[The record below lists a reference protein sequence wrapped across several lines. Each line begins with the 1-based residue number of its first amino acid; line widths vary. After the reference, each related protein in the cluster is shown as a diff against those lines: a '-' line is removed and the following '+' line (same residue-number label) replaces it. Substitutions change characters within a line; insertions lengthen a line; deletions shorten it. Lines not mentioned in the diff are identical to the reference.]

1 MKQKFNVIT
10 STCVPL
16 PLENVDTDQIIPAR
30 FLKATTREEKFFG
43 DNLFRDWRYNS
54 DGTVNKDFVLNDP
67 TYSGCILV
75 AGKNFGSGSSREHAA
90 WAIAGYGFRVV
101 ISSFFADIHKNNE
114 LNNFVL
120 PVVVSEDFLQE
131 LFLTIQ
137 NDPKTEVEVDLPNQ
151 RVTNKATGR
160 SEQFDINGYKKHCLM
175 NGLDDIDFLVQ
186 NKDKIE
192 AWECNATLRHSCRR
206 TAQQI
211 NSYKR
216 IAPLVEIMDS
226 TLRDGEQTNG
236 VSFLPHEKLVMAR
249 KLLHEVNVD
258 RIEVASAR
266 VSDGEKEAVSMICRY
281 ARQIDRLDSVEV
293 LGFVDGGLS
302 VDWIADCGGRTI
314 NLLAKGSL
322 KHCTQ
327 QLHKTPEEHIADI
340 KKEVEYA
347 HSKGLSVNLYL
358 EDWSNG
364 MKDSPE
370 YVYQLMDAL
379 TSPNPS
385 QGEGLGSSPW
395 GRLGGV
401 SRFMLP
407 DTLGVM
413 NPLQVVE
420 YFRKMMK
427 RYPQTH
433 FDFHAHND
441 YDLAVSN
448 SLAAVLSGAK
458 GLHVTVNG
466 LGERC
471 GNAPLASVQVI
482 LKDQFHAK
490 TNINEE
496 QLNDISRMVESFSGI
511 AVAPNQPIVGE
522 HVFTQVA
529 GVHADGDTK
538 DQLYFNELMPE
549 RFGRKRE
556 YALGKQSG
564 KANIAKN
571 LEELGL
577 ELTPEQT
584 RRVTQRITELGDKKE
599 IVTQED
605 LPYIVSDVLKHD
617 GSEDKV
623 KLISYVVSTAYGL
636 KPGANIKV
644 EINGKQYDGSA
655 VGDGQYDAFV
665 KALRYIYKKYLNR
678 TFPILANYQVTIPP
692 GGRTDALVQTVISWH
707 HDGGLLR
714 TRALDADQTEA
725 AIKATFKML
734 NIIENEQN
742 LTTK

>member
-1 MKQKFNVIT
+1 M
-10 STCVPL
+10 
-16 PLENVDTDQIIPAR
+16 
-30 FLKATTREEKFFG
+30 
-43 DNLFRDWRYNS
+43 
-54 DGTVNKDFVLNDP
+54 GT
-67 TYSGCILV
+67 
-75 AGKNFGSGSSREHAA
+75 AER
-90 WAIAGYGFRVV
+90 
-101 ISSFFADIHKNNE
+101 
-114 LNNFVL
+114 
-120 PVVVSEDFLQE
+120 
-131 LFLTIQ
+131 
-137 NDPKTEVEVDLPNQ
+137 
-151 RVTNKATGR
+151 
-160 SEQFDINGYKKHCLM
+160 
-175 NGLDDIDFLVQ
+175 
-186 NKDKIE
+186 
-192 AWECNATLRHSCRR
+192 
-206 TAQQI
+206 I
-211 NSYKR
+211 NSSQRTLPY
-216 IAPLVEIMDS
+216 VEIMDS

-236 VSFLPHEKLVMAR
+236 VSFLPHEKLMVAR
-249 KLLHEVNVD
+249 MLLHDVNVD

-266 VSDGEKEAVSMICRY
+266 VSEGEKEAVRMICRY
-281 ARQIDRLDSVEV
+281 ADQIGKLDRVEV
-293 LGFVDGGLS
+293 LGFVDGHLS
-302 VDWIADCGGRTI
+302 VDWIADCGGKVI

-322 KHCTQ
+322 KHCTH
-327 QLHKTPEEHIADI
+327 QLQKTPENHIADI
-340 KKEVEYA
+340 KETVEYA
-347 HSKGLSVNLYL
+347 TSKGLSVNLYL

-370 YVYQLMDAL
+370 YVYQLMDEL
-379 TSPNPS
+379 
-385 QGEGLGSSPW
+385 SS
-395 GRLGGV
+395 V
-401 SRFMLP
+401 STIKRFMLP

-413 NPLQVVE
+413 NPLQVIE
-420 YFRKMMK
+420 YFRKMIK
-427 RYPQTH
+427 RYPDIH

-471 GNAPLASVQVI
+471 GNAPMASVQAI

-490 TNINEE
+490 TEIVED
-496 QLNDISRMVESFSGI
+496 QLNGISRLVEGYSGI

-522 HVFTQVA
+522 NVFTQVA

-538 DQLYFNELMPE
+538 DKLYYNELIPE

-556 YALGKQSG
+556 YALGKNSG

-584 RRVTQRITELGDKKE
+584 KRVTQRITELGDKKE
-599 IVTQED
+599 IVTQDD

-617 GSEDKV
+617 APEDKV

-644 EINGKQYDGSA
+644 EINGQQYDGSA

-678 TFPILANYQVTIPP
+678 TFPILANYQVSIPP
-692 GGRTDALVQTVISWH
+692 GGRTDALVQTVITWH
-707 HDGGLLR
+707 YNDGLLR
-714 TRALDADQTEA
+714 TRGLDADQTEA

-734 NIIENEQN
+734 NIVESN
-742 LTTK
+742 L

>member
-1 MKQKFNVIT
+1 M
-10 STCVPL
+10 
-16 PLENVDTDQIIPAR
+16 
-30 FLKATTREEKFFG
+30 G
-43 DNLFRDWRYNS
+43 
-54 DGTVNKDFVLNDP
+54 
-67 TYSGCILV
+67 
-75 AGKNFGSGSSREHAA
+75 
-90 WAIAGYGFRVV
+90 
-101 ISSFFADIHKNNE
+101 
-114 LNNFVL
+114 
-120 PVVVSEDFLQE
+120 
-131 LFLTIQ
+131 
-137 NDPKTEVEVDLPNQ
+137 
-151 RVTNKATGR
+151 
-160 SEQFDINGYKKHCLM
+160 
-175 NGLDDIDFLVQ
+175 
-186 NKDKIE
+186 
-192 AWECNATLRHSCRR
+192 
-206 TAQQI
+206 TAQHV
-211 NSYKR
+211 NNYKR
-216 IAPLVEIMDS
+216 LAPLVEIMDS

-249 KLLHEVNVD
+249 KLLSDVNVD
-258 RIEVASAR
+258 RIEIASAR
-266 VSDGEKEAVSMICRY
+266 VSEGEREAVTKICAY
-281 ARQIDRLDSVEV
+281 AQKNGLLDRVEV
-293 LGFVDGGLS
+293 LGFVDGGKS
-302 VDWIADCGGRTI
+302 IDWIAECGGKVV

-322 KHCTQ
+322 KHCTH
-327 QLHKTPEEHIADI
+327 QLHKTPEEHISDI
-340 KKEVEYA
+340 KREMEYA
-347 HSKGLSVNLYL
+347 ASKGISVNLYL

-379 TSPNPS
+379 TSHPS
-385 QGEGLGSSPW
+385 PLTSIK
-395 GRLGGV
+395 
-401 SRFMLP
+401 RFMLP

-420 YFRKMMK
+420 YFRKMIK
-427 RYPQTH
+427 RYPEVH

-471 GNAPLASVQVI
+471 GNAPLASVQAI

-490 TNINEE
+490 THITEN

-511 AVAPNQPIVGE
+511 TVAPNQPIVGE

-538 DQLYFNELMPE
+538 DKLYYNELIPE

-556 YALGKQSG
+556 YALGKNSG

-584 RRVTQRITELGDKKE
+584 RRVTERITELGDKKE
-599 IVTQED
+599 IVTLDD

-636 KPGANIKV
+636 RPGANVKV
-644 EINGKQYDGSA
+644 EINGQQYEGSA
-655 VGDGQYDAFV
+655 VGDGQFDAFV
-665 KALRYIYKKYLNR
+665 KTLRYIYKKYLDR
-678 TFPILANYQVTIPP
+678 TFPFLANYQVTIPP

-707 HDGGLLR
+707 YKDGLLR
-714 TRALDADQTEA
+714 TRGLDADQTEA

-734 NIIENEQN
+734 NIIENDI
-742 LTTK
+742 TKQ

>member
-1 MKQKFNVIT
+1 M
-10 STCVPL
+10 
-16 PLENVDTDQIIPAR
+16 
-30 FLKATTREEKFFG
+30 
-43 DNLFRDWRYNS
+43 
-54 DGTVNKDFVLNDP
+54 
-67 TYSGCILV
+67 
-75 AGKNFGSGSSREHAA
+75 
-90 WAIAGYGFRVV
+90 
-101 ISSFFADIHKNNE
+101 
-114 LNNFVL
+114 
-120 PVVVSEDFLQE
+120 
-131 LFLTIQ
+131 
-137 NDPKTEVEVDLPNQ
+137 
-151 RVTNKATGR
+151 
-160 SEQFDINGYKKHCLM
+160 
-175 NGLDDIDFLVQ
+175 
-186 NKDKIE
+186 
-192 AWECNATLRHSCRR
+192 
-206 TAQQI
+206 
-211 NSYKR
+211 NSYQR
-216 IAPLVEIMDS
+216 MAPYVEIMDS

-249 KLLHEVNVD
+249 KLLYDVNVD

-266 VSDGEKEAVSMICRY
+266 VSEGEREAVTRICAFAKKVGLLER
-281 ARQIDRLDSVEV
+281 VEV
-293 LGFVDGGLS
+293 LGFVDGGKS
-302 VDWIADCGGRTI
+302 VDWIKECGGRVI

-327 QLHKTPEEHIADI
+327 QLRKTPEMHISDI
-340 KKEVEYA
+340 RREVEYA
-347 HSKGLSVNLYL
+347 VQQGLSVNLYL

-379 TSPNPS
+379 TLNEAVPEDSAQSTQAKAGAPKGTVAKLKI
-385 QGEGLGSSPW
+385 Q
-395 GRLGGV
+395 
-401 SRFMLP
+401 RFMLP

-413 NPLQVVE
+413 NPLQVIE
-420 YFRKMMK
+420 YFRKMLK
-427 RYPQTH
+427 RYPDVH

-448 SLAAVLSGAK
+448 SLAAVLSGAR

-471 GNAPLASVQVI
+471 GNAPMASVQAI

-490 TNINEE
+490 TSIVEN
-496 QLNDISRMVESFSGI
+496 QLNDLSRMVESFSGI
-511 AVAPNQPIVGE
+511 TVAPNQPIVGE
-522 HVFTQVA
+522 NVFTQVA
-529 GVHADGDTK
+529 GVHADGDSK
-538 DQLYFNELMPE
+538 NKLYYNELVPE

-556 YALGKQSG
+556 YALGKNSG
-564 KANIAKN
+564 RANIAKN

-584 RRVTQRITELGDKKE
+584 RRVTERITELGDKKE

-617 GSEDKV
+617 GSEDRV

-644 EINGKQYDGSA
+644 EINGHQYDGSA

-707 HDGGLLR
+707 YKDGLLR
-714 TRALDADQTEA
+714 TRGLDADQTEA

-734 NIIENEQN
+734 NIVENEH
-742 LTTK
+742 TK

>member
-1 MKQKFNVIT
+1 MKQ
-10 STCVPL
+10 
-16 PLENVDTDQIIPAR
+16 
-30 FLKATTREEKFFG
+30 
-43 DNLFRDWRYNS
+43 
-54 DGTVNKDFVLNDP
+54 
-67 TYSGCILV
+67 
-75 AGKNFGSGSSREHAA
+75 
-90 WAIAGYGFRVV
+90 
-101 ISSFFADIHKNNE
+101 
-114 LNNFVL
+114 
-120 PVVVSEDFLQE
+120 
-131 LFLTIQ
+131 
-137 NDPKTEVEVDLPNQ
+137 
-151 RVTNKATGR
+151 
-160 SEQFDINGYKKHCLM
+160 QF
-175 NGLDDIDFLVQ
+175 
-186 NKDKIE
+186 
-192 AWECNATLRHSCRR
+192 
-206 TAQQI
+206 
-211 NSYKR
+211 
-216 IAPLVEIMDS
+216 VEILDS

-249 KLLHEVNVD
+249 KLLHDVNVD

-266 VSDGEKEAVSMICRY
+266 VSEGEKDAVSMICRF
-281 ARQIDRLDSVEV
+281 AQQIDRLDRVEV
-293 LGFVDGGLS
+293 LGFVDGGKS
-302 VDWIADCGGRTI
+302 VDWIRDCGGKVI

-327 QLHKTPEEHIADI
+327 QLQKTPDEHIADI
-340 KKEVEYA
+340 RQVVDYA
-347 HSKGLSVNLYL
+347 TSQGMMVNIYL

-370 YVYQLMDAL
+370 YVYHLVDAL
-379 TSPNPS
+379 TGKG
-385 QGEGLGSSPW
+385 QQI
-395 GRLGGV
+395 R
-401 SRFMLP
+401 RFMLP

-420 YFRKMMK
+420 YFRKMVK
-427 RYPQTH
+427 RYPQVH
-433 FDFHAHND
+433 FDYHAHND

-490 TNINEE
+490 THINES

-522 HVFTQVA
+522 NVFTQVA
-529 GVHADGDTK
+529 GVHADGDSK
-538 DQLYFNELMPE
+538 NKLYYNELMPE

-556 YALGKQSG
+556 YALGKNSG
-564 KANIAKN
+564 RANISKN

-617 GSEDKV
+617 GSEDSV
-623 KLISYVVSTAYGL
+623 KLLNYVVSTAYGL
-636 KPGANIKV
+636 KPGANVKV
-644 EINGKQYDGSA
+644 EINGKQYEAGA
-655 VGDGQYDAFV
+655 TGDGQYDAFV
-665 KALRYIYKKYLNR
+665 KALRYIYKKYLDR
-678 TFPILANYQVTIPP
+678 TFPILANYQVSIPP
-692 GGRTDALVQTVISWH
+692 GGRTDALVQTVITWH
-707 HDGGLLR
+707 YKGGLLR
-714 TRALDADQTEA
+714 TRGLDADQTEA

-734 NIIENEQN
+734 NIVEKGLNV
-742 LTTK
+742 

>member
-1 MKQKFNVIT
+1 M
-10 STCVPL
+10 
-16 PLENVDTDQIIPAR
+16 
-30 FLKATTREEKFFG
+30 
-43 DNLFRDWRYNS
+43 
-54 DGTVNKDFVLNDP
+54 
-67 TYSGCILV
+67 
-75 AGKNFGSGSSREHAA
+75 
-90 WAIAGYGFRVV
+90 
-101 ISSFFADIHKNNE
+101 
-114 LNNFVL
+114 
-120 PVVVSEDFLQE
+120 
-131 LFLTIQ
+131 
-137 NDPKTEVEVDLPNQ
+137 
-151 RVTNKATGR
+151 
-160 SEQFDINGYKKHCLM
+160 
-175 NGLDDIDFLVQ
+175 
-186 NKDKIE
+186 
-192 AWECNATLRHSCRR
+192 
-206 TAQQI
+206 
-211 NSYKR
+211 NSYQR
-216 IAPLVEIMDS
+216 MAPFVEIMDS

-249 KLLHEVNVD
+249 KLLYDVNVD

-266 VSDGEKEAVSMICRY
+266 VSEGEREAVTRICAFAKKVGLLER
-281 ARQIDRLDSVEV
+281 VEV
-293 LGFVDGGLS
+293 LGFVDGGKS
-302 VDWIADCGGRTI
+302 VDWIKECGGRVI

-327 QLHKTPEEHIADI
+327 QLRKTPEMHISDI
-340 KKEVEYA
+340 RREVEYA
-347 HSKGLSVNLYL
+347 VQQGLSVNLYL

-379 TSPNPS
+379 TLNEAVPEDSAQSTQAKAGAPKGTAAKLKI
-385 QGEGLGSSPW
+385 Q
-395 GRLGGV
+395 
-401 SRFMLP
+401 RFMLP

-413 NPLQVVE
+413 NPLQVIE
-420 YFRKMMK
+420 YFRKMLK
-427 RYPQTH
+427 RYPDVH

-448 SLAAVLSGAK
+448 SLAAVLSGAR

-471 GNAPLASVQVI
+471 GNAPMASVQAI

-490 TNINEE
+490 TSIVEN
-496 QLNDISRMVESFSGI
+496 QLNDLSRMVESFSGI
-511 AVAPNQPIVGE
+511 TVAPNQPIVGE
-522 HVFTQVA
+522 NVFTQVA
-529 GVHADGDTK
+529 GVHADGDSK
-538 DQLYFNELMPE
+538 NKLYYNELVPE

-556 YALGKQSG
+556 YALGKNSG
-564 KANIAKN
+564 RANIAKN

-584 RRVTQRITELGDKKE
+584 RRVTERITELGDKKE

-617 GSEDKV
+617 GSEDRV

-644 EINGKQYDGSA
+644 EINGHQYDGSA

-707 HDGGLLR
+707 YKDGLLR
-714 TRALDADQTEA
+714 TRGLDADQTEA

-734 NIIENEQN
+734 NIVENEH
-742 LTTK
+742 TK